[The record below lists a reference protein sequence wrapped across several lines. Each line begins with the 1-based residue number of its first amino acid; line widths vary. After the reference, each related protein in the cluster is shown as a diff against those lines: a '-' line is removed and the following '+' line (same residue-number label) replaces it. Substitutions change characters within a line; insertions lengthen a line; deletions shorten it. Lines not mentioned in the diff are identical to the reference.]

1 MKTLLIKAAKLAK
14 KIIKAIFPASWIKA
28 VMNFIYHRKA
38 ASLIKVVRAK
48 QQGEFK
54 PQLPAGVNLIAS
66 ITGDSGLGQS
76 SRLIANVLEHSDIPH
91 VIYNYVYSYSLKMED
106 TTYADRISTELPY
119 DINLV
124 HINPREL
131 GPALF
136 RLPKSMWSNQY
147 NIAFWL
153 WELEDFPEEW
163 AIYTDLFDEIWTPA
177 EFVSNAVRTAA
188 KCPVH
193 TLPYHVTAPTEEQY
207 DRAWFG
213 LPEDKFLFAFMY
225 DANSV
230 ADRKNPMAVVKAFMK
245 AFSPEDTGVGLV
257 IKANNGR
264 PEDIEKLREQMKGYE
279 NLYFVTENL
288 KKTAVNSLLKC
299 VDVFV
304 SLHRAEG
311 FGLGM
316 AESMMVG
323 TPSIATNWSA
333 NTEFMN
339 PEVGCMVDY
348 KLIPL
353 ERDIEPYHKGSRWA
367 DADVDQAAAY
377 MKKLYEEPEYYRSLS
392 EKGYAYISEKLGL
405 KKSVERLEAQVKR
418 IGDR

>member
-1 MKTLLIKAAKLAK
+1 MKALLIKAAKLAK

-28 VMNFIYHRKA
+28 VMNTIYHWKARKLA
-38 ASLIKVVRAK
+38 AVVKEK
-48 QQGEFK
+48 QENGHK
-54 PQLPAGVNLIAS
+54 PELPSGVNLIAS

-76 SRLIANVLEHSDIPH
+76 SRLIANVLEHSDVPH

-106 TTYADRISTELPY
+106 TTYADKISSELPY

-136 RLPKSMWSNQY
+136 RLPKNMWSSQY

-163 AIYTDLFDEIWTPA
+163 AVYTDLFDEIWTPA

-245 AFSPEDTGVGLV
+245 AFSPEETGVGLV

-264 PEDIEKLREQMKGYE
+264 PEDIEKLRRQMRGYE
-279 NLYFVTENL
+279 NLYFVTDNL

-339 PEVGCMVDY
+339 SEVGCMGDY
-348 KLIPL
+348 KLIKL
-353 ERDIEPYHKGSRWA
+353 EKDIEPYHKGSRWA
-367 DADVDQAAAY
+367 DADVDQAADY
-377 MKKLYEEPEYYRSLS
+377 MRRLYLDKAYYRSLS
-392 EKGYAYISEKLGL
+392 EKGYEYIQKKLGL
-405 KKSVERLEAQVKR
+405 EESVKRLEAQVKR
-418 IGDR
+418 IEER

>member
-38 ASLIKVVRAK
+38 ASLIKVVREK
-48 QQGEFK
+48 QQKGFK
-54 PQLPAGVNLIAS
+54 RSLPEGVNLIAS

-76 SRLIANVLEHSDIPH
+76 SRLIANVLEHSEIPH

-106 TTYADRISTELPY
+106 TTYADKISTELPY

-136 RLPKSMWSNQY
+136 RLPKSMWSSQY

-193 TLPYHVTAPTEEQY
+193 TLPYHVTAPTEERY

-245 AFSPEDTGVGLV
+245 AFSPDDTGVGLV

-264 PEDIEKLREQMKGYE
+264 PEDIEKLRQQMKGYE

-348 KLIPL
+348 KLIKL

-367 DADVDQAAAY
+367 DADVDQAAEY
-377 MKKLYEEPEYYRSLS
+377 MKKLYREPEYYRSLS
-392 EKGYAYISEKLGL
+392 ERGYAYINEKLGL
-405 KKSVERLEAQVKR
+405 RESVARLEAHVKR

>member
-1 MKTLLIKAAKLAK
+1 MKTLLIKAAKAAK
-14 KIIKAIFPASWIKA
+14 KVIKAIFPAAWIKA
-28 VMNFIYHRKA
+28 VMNAIYHGKA
-38 ASLIKVVRAK
+38 RALIKKVREK
-48 QQGEFK
+48 QSLGNRPKQ
-54 PQLPAGVNLIAS
+54 PSGVNLIAS

-76 SRLIANVLEHSDIPH
+76 SRLIANVLEYSAIPH

-106 TTYADRISTELPY
+106 TTYATRISESLPY
-119 DINLV
+119 DINIV

-136 RLPKSMWSNQY
+136 RLPKEIWSNQY

-153 WELEDFPEEW
+153 WELEDFPKEW
-163 AIYTDLFDEIWTPA
+163 EIYTDLFDEIWTPA

-188 KCPVH
+188 RCPVY
-193 TLPYHVTAPTEEQY
+193 TLPYHVTAPTEERY
-207 DRAWFG
+207 DRRWFG

-245 AFSPEDTGVGLV
+245 AFSPEETGVGLV

-264 PEDIEKLREQMKGYE
+264 PEDMEKLRRQMDGYR
-279 NLYFVTENL
+279 NLYFVTDNL

-316 AESMMVG
+316 AEAMMVG

-348 KLIPL
+348 RLITL
-353 ERDIEPYHKGSRWA
+353 DRDIEPYHKGSRWA
-367 DADVDQAAAY
+367 DADVDQAAGY
-377 MKKLYEEPEYYRSLS
+377 MRRLYAEPEYYRQLS
-392 EKGYAYISEKLGL
+392 EKGHAYIQEKLGL
-405 KKSVERLEAQVKR
+405 ETAVSRLEAQVKR
-418 IGDR
+418 IGER

>member
-1 MKTLLIKAAKLAK
+1 MKALLIKAAKLAK

-28 VMNFIYHRKA
+28 VMNTIYHWKARKLA
-38 ASLIKVVRAK
+38 AVVKEK
-48 QQGEFK
+48 QENGHK
-54 PQLPAGVNLIAS
+54 PELPSGVNLIAS

-76 SRLIANVLEHSDIPH
+76 SRLIANVLEHSDVPH

-106 TTYADRISTELPY
+106 TTYADKISSELPY

-136 RLPKSMWSNQY
+136 RLPKNMWSSQY

-163 AIYTDLFDEIWTPA
+163 AVYTDLFDEIWTPA

-245 AFSPEDTGVGLV
+245 AFSPEETGVGLV

-264 PEDIEKLREQMKGYE
+264 PEDIEKLRQQMKGYE
-279 NLYFVTENL
+279 NLYFVTDNL

-339 PEVGCMVDY
+339 SEVGCMVDY
-348 KLIPL
+348 KLIKL
-353 ERDIEPYHKGSRWA
+353 EKDIEPYHKGSRWA
-367 DADVDQAAAY
+367 DADVEQAADY
-377 MKKLYEEPEYYRSLS
+377 MRRLYLDKAYYRSLS
-392 EKGYAYISEKLGL
+392 EKGYEYIQKKLGL
-405 KKSVERLEAQVKR
+405 EESVKRLEAQVKR
-418 IGDR
+418 IEER

>member
-14 KIIKAIFPASWIKA
+14 KVIKAIFPASWIKA
-28 VMNFIYHRKA
+28 VMNTIYHWKARKLA
-38 ASLIKVVRAK
+38 AVVKEK
-48 QQGEFK
+48 QEKGHK
-54 PQLPAGVNLIAS
+54 PELPEGINLIAS

-119 DINLV
+119 DINLI

-136 RLPKSMWSNQY
+136 RLPKTIWSSQY

-163 AIYTDLFDEIWTPA
+163 AVYTDLFDEIWTPA

-193 TLPYHVTAPTEEQY
+193 TLPYHVTAPVEEQY

-245 AFSPEDTGVGLV
+245 AFSPRETGVGLV

-264 PEDIEKLREQMKGYE
+264 PEDIEKLRRQMKSYE
-279 NLYFVTENL
+279 NLYFVTDNL

-348 KLIPL
+348 KLITL
-353 ERDIEPYHKGSRWA
+353 EKDIEPYHKGSRWA
-367 DADVDQAAAY
+367 DADVDQAAEY
-377 MKKLYEEPEYYRSLS
+377 MRRLYSDQEYYRSLS
-392 EKGYAYISEKLGL
+392 KNGYEYIQKKLGL
-405 KKSVERLEAQVKR
+405 EESVRRLTEQVKR
-418 IGDR
+418 IEER

>member
-1 MKTLLIKAAKLAK
+1 
-14 KIIKAIFPASWIKA
+14 
-28 VMNFIYHRKA
+28 
-38 ASLIKVVRAK
+38 
-48 QQGEFK
+48 
-54 PQLPAGVNLIAS
+54 
-66 ITGDSGLGQS
+66 
-76 SRLIANVLEHSDIPH
+76 
-91 VIYNYVYSYSLKMED
+91 
-106 TTYADRISTELPY
+106 
-119 DINLV
+119 
-124 HINPREL
+124 
-131 GPALF
+131 
-136 RLPKSMWSNQY
+136 
-147 NIAFWL
+147 
-153 WELEDFPEEW
+153 
-163 AIYTDLFDEIWTPA
+163 
-177 EFVSNAVRTAA
+177 
-188 KCPVH
+188 
-193 TLPYHVTAPTEEQY
+193 
-207 DRAWFG
+207 
-213 LPEDKFLFAFMY
+213 
-225 DANSV
+225 
-230 ADRKNPMAVVKAFMK
+230 
-245 AFSPEDTGVGLV
+245 
-257 IKANNGR
+257 
-264 PEDIEKLREQMKGYE
+264 MKGYE

-348 KLIPL
+348 KLIAL

-377 MKKLYEEPEYYRSLS
+377 MRKLYEEPEYYRSLS

-405 KKSVERLEAQVKR
+405 EKSVERLEAQVKR

>member
-1 MKTLLIKAAKLAK
+1 MKALLIKAAKLAK

-28 VMNFIYHRKA
+28 VMNTIYHWKARKLA
-38 ASLIKVVRAK
+38 AVVKEK
-48 QQGEFK
+48 QQKGFK
-54 PQLPAGVNLIAS
+54 PVLPEGVNLIAS

-136 RLPKSMWSNQY
+136 RLPKSIWSSQY

-163 AIYTDLFDEIWTPA
+163 AVYTDLFDEIWTPA

-193 TLPYHVTAPTEEQY
+193 TLPYHVTAPTEDQY

-257 IKANNGR
+257 IKANNGKT
-264 PEDIEKLREQMKGYE
+264 EDIEKLRQQMKGYE
-279 NLYFVTENL
+279 NLYFVTDNL

-339 PEVGCMVDY
+339 SEVGCMVDY
-348 KLIPL
+348 KLIRL

-367 DADVDQAAAY
+367 DADVDQAAEY
-377 MKKLYEEPEYYRSLS
+377 MKKLYGEPEYYRGLS
-392 EKGYAYISEKLGL
+392 EKGYAYINKKLGL
-405 KKSVERLEAQVKR
+405 EESVARLEAQVKR

>member
-1 MKTLLIKAAKLAK
+1 MKALLIKAAKLAK

-28 VMNFIYHRKA
+28 VMNTIYHWKARKLA
-38 ASLIKVVRAK
+38 AVVKEK
-48 QQGEFK
+48 QENGHK
-54 PQLPAGVNLIAS
+54 PELPSGVNLIAS

-76 SRLIANVLEHSDIPH
+76 SRLIANVLEHSDVPH

-106 TTYADRISTELPY
+106 TTYADKISSELPY

-136 RLPKSMWSNQY
+136 RLPKNMWSSQY

-163 AIYTDLFDEIWTPA
+163 AVYTDLFDEIWTPA

-245 AFSPEDTGVGLV
+245 AFSPEETGVGLV

-264 PEDIEKLREQMKGYE
+264 PEDIEKLRRQMRGYE
-279 NLYFVTENL
+279 NLYFVTDNL

-339 PEVGCMVDY
+339 SEVGCMVDY
-348 KLIPL
+348 KLIKL
-353 ERDIEPYHKGSRWA
+353 EKDIEPYHKGSRWA
-367 DADVDQAAAY
+367 DADVDQAADY
-377 MKKLYEEPEYYRSLS
+377 MRRLYLDKAYYRSLS
-392 EKGYAYISEKLGL
+392 EKGYEYIQKKLGL
-405 KKSVERLEAQVKR
+405 EESVKRLEAQVKR
-418 IGDR
+418 IEER

>member
-14 KIIKAIFPASWIKA
+14 KIIKAIFPAGWIKA

-38 ASLIKVVRAK
+38 AGLIKVVREK
-48 QQGEFK
+48 QQKGFK
-54 PQLPAGVNLIAS
+54 PELPMGVNLIAS

-76 SRLIANVLEHSDIPH
+76 SRLIANVLENSDIPH

-136 RLPKSMWSNQY
+136 RLPKSMWSSQY
-147 NIAFWL
+147 NVAFWL

-245 AFSPEDTGVGLV
+245 AFSPEDAGVGLV

-348 KLIPL
+348 KLIAL

-367 DADVDQAAAY
+367 DADVDQAAVY
-377 MKKLYEEPEYYRSLS
+377 MRKLYEEPEYYRNLS
-392 EKGYAYISEKLGL
+392 QKGYAYISEKLGL
-405 KKSVERLEAQVKR
+405 EKSVERLEAQVKR

>member
-1 MKTLLIKAAKLAK
+1 MKALLIKAAKLAK

-28 VMNFIYHRKA
+28 VMNTIYHWKARKLA
-38 ASLIKVVRAK
+38 AVVKEK
-48 QQGEFK
+48 QENGHK
-54 PQLPAGVNLIAS
+54 PELPSGVNLIAS

-76 SRLIANVLEHSDIPH
+76 SRLIANVLEHSDVPH

-106 TTYADRISTELPY
+106 TTYADKISSELPY

-136 RLPKSMWSNQY
+136 RLPKNMWSSQY

-153 WELEDFPEEW
+153 WELEEFPEEW
-163 AIYTDLFDEIWTPA
+163 AVYTDLFDEIWTPA

-245 AFSPEDTGVGLV
+245 AFSPEETGVGLV

-264 PEDIEKLREQMKGYE
+264 PEDIEKLRRQMRGYE
-279 NLYFVTENL
+279 NLYFVTDNL

-339 PEVGCMVDY
+339 SEVGCMVDY
-348 KLIPL
+348 KLIKL
-353 ERDIEPYHKGSRWA
+353 EKDIEPYHKGSRWA
-367 DADVDQAAAY
+367 DADVDQAADY
-377 MKKLYEEPEYYRSLS
+377 MRRLYLDKAYYRSLS
-392 EKGYAYISEKLGL
+392 EKGYEYIQKKLGL
-405 KKSVERLEAQVKR
+405 EESVKRLEAQVKR
-418 IGDR
+418 IEER